1 MAMGG
6 REDLSASYNAK
17 LAALQETEMQMGE
30 RAALLADMA
39 DALSH
44 FPDAV
49 EVGADHI
56 SFADRRIDAA
66 EWMNLHNI
74 ATMVDTWREQRAG
87 VDEMWRA
94 MSVEQRAG
102 VAAPPKVGGA
112 DASRAW
118 A

>member
-1 MAMGG
+1 MAMQS
-6 REDLSASYNAK
+6 REDLPGSYSEK
-17 LAALQETEMQMGE
+17 LAALQETETQMGE
-30 RAALLADMA
+30 RAALLADIA

-49 EVGADHI
+49 KVGDDHI

-66 EWMNLHNI
+66 EWMNLCNI

-87 VDEMWRA
+87 VDAMWRA

-102 VAAPPKVGGA
+102 VAAPPEVGGA
-112 DASRAW
+112 DATRAW